1 VAQNWQNLL
10 AEEGNSSFDVRHK
23 VSGDYLFELPFGKD
37 KRFLSGG
44 GVASK
49 ITEGWSVSGSFTF
62 ATGTPLTPSYAAAAE
77 DVARGTAGSLRP
89 DKVPGVSAESGGGSL
104 RHWFDTGAFKAPA
117 GTFGNASR
125 NSIAGPGTISNAMSL
140 SKTAQLG
147 DTRSMEFR
155 ATANNVFNTVQY
167 SGVDTNLASPTA
179 GQVTSAAAMR
189 QFTFLARFRF

>member
-1 VAQNWQNLL
+1 
-10 AEEGNSSFDVRHK
+10 
-23 VSGDYLFELPFGKD
+23 
-37 KRFLSGG
+37 
-44 GVASK
+44 
-49 ITEGWSVSGSFTF
+49 
-62 ATGTPLTPSYAAAAE
+62 
-77 DVARGTAGSLRP
+77 
-89 DKVPGVSAESGGGSL
+89 
-104 RHWFDTGAFKAPA
+104 
-117 GTFGNASR
+117 
-125 NSIAGPGTISNAMSL
+125 MSL